1 MLGVLLKP
9 MTREERAEV
18 ERLCGLI
25 QDEKDDDKFVNLI
38 YQLDSL
44 FKRKERRLNGD
55 LLPTDKPPAW

>member
-18 ERLCGLI
+18 ERLCRLI

-38 YQLDSL
+38 YQLDLL
-44 FKRKERRLNGD
+44 FKERRLNGD